1 MFVTPSD
8 GNASPW
14 ADVFSRT
21 HSFSWLGTEQNAA
34 ELLLLDI
41 ASWKH
46 TDAVCGINCDALFSN
61 FGILVTNYERHRIIA
76 FCVKGINCICLPKP
90 VYSPIWL
97 LILSNE
103 RINCITFSLDFLSI
117 CLFIF
122 LFSFFTDSFEL
133 FLPFYQEKLAAN
145 VKADLESLTVRGL
158 FLSTVYVCSFRERF
172 FCELIRE

>member
-1 MFVTPSD
+1 MQMLFNIWPHFIFAVYQTQAQGLVPRKCAWKVFFLQMPGVKIRSVTVCVRARVPTKLWSHETLLQTSSSSWRRAGTKTLVTGPHSKVEALRAQWMFVTPSD

-61 FGILVTNYERHRIIA
+61 FGILVYKLWEAQNY
-76 FCVKGINCICLPKP
+76 CSWCKGH
-90 VYSPIWL
+90 
-97 LILSNE
+97 
-103 RINCITFSLDFLSI
+103 
-117 CLFIF
+117 
-122 LFSFFTDSFEL
+122 
-133 FLPFYQEKLAAN
+133 
-145 VKADLESLTVRGL
+145 
-158 FLSTVYVCSFRERF
+158 
-172 FCELIRE
+172 